1 MSVADRSWPV
11 PRRCSRIRVIVG
23 FNGTANAKQIAYV
36 PAAAIAKLV
45 G

>member
-1 MSVADRSWPV
+1 MFSGFS
-11 PRRCSRIRVIVG
+11 IVG
-23 FNGTANAKQIAYV
+23 FNGTANGKQIAYV